1 VPESRSGY
9 VTDVDYVFNFLPE
22 LAPAWLDHVAV
33 ISCVRPPSHQDGF
46 AWCDLGCGLGG
57 TAVLLAATH
66 PRGRFVGIDMMPTH
80 IDHARRLATEGAIG
94 NVQFFN
100 VDFGAAEPAPA
111 KFDYI
116 VAHGVYSWVD
126 ARTQEQLRTFI
137 QRHLKPGGLVYVSYN
152 AMPGRGP
159 DISFQYLLR
168 AIAET
173 VPGSSVTR
181 VSTAIS
187 MVRDLAKLQPP
198 SLDRSF
204 AHVDPK
210 EQSEQ
215 LPIAYVAHEFLIK
228 NWKPLFV
235 ADVRASMAEIGLTPV
250 GSATLI
256 QNYDSFV
263 LPKAARD
270 ALAGI
275 GDGDLRE
282 VTRDFLLNQSF
293 RRDVFVLNGHR
304 LDGEEQRQRLL
315 NSTFCLSRPPSA
327 VDYEVST
334 TAGQLRFDNPFT
346 RRIVARL
353 AGGPRRLGDIAIR
366 DEEIGNLIANALV
379 LCAARMVRPVEGA
392 DAPVKKLNETIL
404 RRLGGA
410 EELRHL
416 ALPCGTALR
425 LDPNLMRAL
434 GDKFGIDESLTA
446 WRDFLRLHGID

>member
-1 VPESRSGY
+1 
-9 VTDVDYVFNFLPE
+9 
-22 LAPAWLDHVAV
+22 
-33 ISCVRPPSHQDGF
+33 
-46 AWCDLGCGLGG
+46 
-57 TAVLLAATH
+57 
-66 PRGRFVGIDMMPTH
+66 
-80 IDHARRLATEGAIG
+80 
-94 NVQFFN
+94 
-100 VDFGAAEPAPA
+100 
-111 KFDYI
+111 
-116 VAHGVYSWVD
+116 VYSWVD

-434 GDKFGIDESLTA
+434 GDKPGIDESLTA